1 MRLNIIFLSL
11 FFLLHGEVKSQYS
24 WNKYYLD
31 SLQINPNEQMQ
42 SFAKTSNGTIFLITS
57 PQHIPFHNPDSILLK
72 LYQSKDN
79 GDTWTYK
86 NSFCFDLVP
95 NTNFYCEVYLF
106 AIGSNLFLRYYS
118 GINNA
123 FYCSNNNGMSWKS
136 VSGINGSQFT
146 KEAYHD
152 NLVSVSSKK
161 SYYAI
166 LLDSAFVYSSVDS
179 GMTWTPTSIINVSDT
194 ITSYSFFYSINDT
207 LYINTTVYANNG
219 RNKSFKSNDG
229 YNWTAINHYFITDQ
243 TNMFQVSDNE
253 YFATQYV
260 TLSLFDRWE
269 NLYYSNDKCK
279 TWNKVSKFDY

>member
-1 MRLNIIFLSL
+1 MPGGDRRLRPHPFRHPQQCCHGQTNPAHPFPNSWHHHIVLHSRLLFVLIIRMNS
-11 FFLLHGEVKSQYS
+11 
-24 WNKYYLD
+24 
-31 SLQINPNEQMQ
+31 
-42 SFAKTSNGTIFLITS
+42 AKTCSTFTTS

-219 RNKSFKSNDG
+219 RNKSFKSNG
-229 YNWTAINHYFITDQ
+229 
-243 TNMFQVSDNE
+243 
-253 YFATQYV
+253 
-260 TLSLFDRWE
+260 R
-269 NLYYSNDKCK
+269 
-279 TWNKVSKFDY
+279 